1 MTTLNANVQFTCTE
15 KGLSAEEKLQAIQN
29 EVQQSFYTEEE
40 YDEAVYG
47 KWISIFDTW
56 MGVEDAEERNNT
68 SLDPLFLEE
77 WIDVELLCQVRMLH
91 QGIKVPSEIELE
103 NYDKLNDCLS
113 VNHSGRDKKKFAV
126 MNTPGYETKYHML
139 PGGWMFASLVKSN
152 SPYTRKVI
160 WNEEWNFEEIIENDR
175 PDWVLEAEAREE
187 AKAKAYK
194 ETKARKMLWKQIR
207 DDRKAYKKYYDGY
220 DLLKWVDSNRASK
233 LKKLWDR
240 YYKDYKYYS
249 KLQDELTAIDEKDI
263 LKEKTKQAENILHLF
278 VTFQQE
284 APSSIVDKL
293 LREDVKAYYKK
304 YWYNSTISYLNKAI
318 RKAKQL
324 A

>member
-15 KGLSAEEKLQAIQN
+15 KGLTAEEKLQAIQN

-40 YDEAVYG
+40 YDEAKYWKG
-47 KWISIFDTW
+47 ISMFDTGMW
-56 MGVEDAEERNNT
+56 VEDAEERNNT

-91 QGIKVPSEIELE
+91 QGIKVPSETELD
-103 NYDKLNDCLS
+103 NYDKLNDCMS
-113 VNHSGRDKKKFAV
+113 INHSWRNKQKFAV
-126 MNTPGYETKYHML
+126 M
-139 PGGWMFASLVKSN
+139 
-152 SPYTRKVI
+152 KVSRDWNGI
-160 WNEEWNFEEIIENDR
+160 RRVIRNEEGNFEERDNPDDK
-175 PDWVLEAEAREE
+175 PDWLAESEAREE

-207 DDRKAYKKYYDGY
+207 DDRKAYKKYYNGY

-249 KLQDELTAIDEKDI
+249 NLQDELTAIDEKDI
-263 LKEKTKQAENILHLF
+263 LKAKTKQAENILHLF
-278 VTFQQE
+278 VTFQQV
-284 APSSIVDKL
+284 APSSIIEKL

-304 YWYNSTISYLNKAI
+304 YWYNSTISYLNKVI

>member
-1 MTTLNANVQFTCTE
+1 MQNIEFLCADKDLTPN
-15 KGLSAEEKLQAIQN
+15 EKLEAIQN
-29 EVQQSFYTEEE
+29 ELLEDSYYSEDGNIYWEGNLCNLDIEDWWEEQYNTNLPSE
-40 YDEAVYG
+40 Y
-47 KWISIFDTW
+47 
-56 MGVEDAEERNNT
+56 
-68 SLDPLFLEE
+68 LEE
-77 WIDVELLCQVRMLH
+77 GIDAGLREFVRLVHANAQCDVTQQQIDNFDRLDDVMTINNSNRDRRKFSVMKVSQDWNWI
-91 QGIKVPSEIELE
+91 
-103 NYDKLNDCLS
+103 
-113 VNHSGRDKKKFAV
+113 
-126 MNTPGYETKYHML
+126 
-139 PGGWMFASLVKSN
+139 
-152 SPYTRKVI
+152 RKVI
-160 WNEEWNFEEIIENDR
+160 WNEEGNFEERENPDDK
-175 PDWVLEAEAREE
+175 PDWLMESEAKEE

-233 LKKLWDR
+233 LKKLGDK
-240 YYKDYKYYS
+240 YYRDYKKYS

>member
-1 MTTLNANVQFTCTE
+1 MTHLKAQVTFTCND
-15 KGLSAEEKLQAIQN
+15 KNLKPEEQAMALENLQ
-29 EVQQSFYTEEE
+29 QQALYSDEE
-40 YDEAVYG
+40 YDEATYW

-56 MGVEDAEERNNT
+56 MGIEDAEERNNT
-68 SLDPLFLEE
+68 SLDPLYLEE
-77 WIDVELLCQVRMLH
+77 WIDVELLCRVRQLH
-91 QGIKVPSEIELE
+91 QWIKVPNETELD
-103 NYDKLNDCLS
+103 NYDKLNDCMS
-113 VNHSGRDKKKFAV
+113 INHSWRNKQKFVVMKVSRDW
-126 MNTPGYETKYHML
+126 N
-139 PGGWMFASLVKSN
+139 WI
-152 SPYTRKVI
+152 RKVI
-160 WNEEWNFEEIIENDR
+160 WNEEWNFEERDNPDDK
-175 PDWVLEAEAREE
+175 PDWVLEAEVREE

-207 DDRKAYKKYYDGY
+207 EDRKAYKKYYNGY

-293 LREDVKAYYKK
+293 LREDIKAYYKK
-304 YWYNSTISYLNKAI
+304 YWYNSTISYLYKAI
-318 RKAKQL
+318 RKARL
-324 A
+324 SN

>member
-1 MTTLNANVQFTCTE
+1 MTTLNANVTFTCND
-15 KGLSAEEKLQAIQN
+15 KALSSEEKLIAIQN

-40 YDEAVYG
+40 YDEAKYWKG
-47 KWISIFDTW
+47 ISMFDTGMW
-56 MGVEDAEERNNT
+56 VEDAEERNNT
-68 SLDPLFLEE
+68 SLDPLFLED
-77 WIDVELLCQVRMLH
+77 WIDVDLLFEVRMLH
-91 QGIKVPSEIELE
+91 NKENDVTEEELE
-103 NYDKLNDCLS
+103 NFDKLDDCLS
-113 VNHSGRDKKKFAV
+113 INHSWRNKQKFAV
-126 MNTPGYETKYHML
+126 MWTNEFKCEVHNWVQHIERINP
-139 PGGWMFASLVKSN
+139 SL
-152 SPYTRKVI
+152 TRKVI
-160 WNEEWNFEEIIENDR
+160 WNEEWNFEECEDVNDK
-175 PDWVLEAEAREE
+175 PDWLMESEARSE

-220 DLLKWVDSNRASK
+220 DLLKLVDSNRASK
-233 LKKLWDR
+233 LKKLGDK
-240 YYKDYKYYS
+240 YYRDYKKYS